1 MLITMIAASWPT
13 AACLTAHGCCSFTAM
28 LYHLAPCAPVQVMS
42 QFAAAALDMLMQAEE
57 LDSKEKALMAMRIL
71 LLRRGD
77 AGRAALEDEG
87 AEAVLREALTEL
99 DLLVDNLGGYG
110 DGEDAGDS
118 GKNQAADQQ
127 QQQDGEGYGDE
138 QGPSD
143 KDRRLYATYVA
154 HLCADVLHH
163 LSIQHAEL

>member
-1 MLITMIAASWPT
+1 
-13 AACLTAHGCCSFTAM
+13 
-28 LYHLAPCAPVQVMS
+28 MS

-118 GKNQAADQQ
+118 GKSQAADQQ
-127 QQQDGEGYGDE
+127 QQQQQQDGEGDGDE

-143 KDRRLYATYVA
+143 KDRRMYATYVA

>member
-1 MLITMIAASWPT
+1 M
-13 AACLTAHGCCSFTAM
+13 
-28 LYHLAPCAPVQVMS
+28 QVMS

-57 LDSKEKALMAMRIL
+57 LDSKEKALMAMRLL
-71 LLRRGD
+71 LLRRGN

-99 DLLVDNLGGYG
+99 DLLVDGLGGFG

-118 GKNQAADQQ
+118 EGKKAANQQ
-127 QQQDGEGYGDE
+127 QQQDGDGEE
-138 QGPSD
+138 QEPSD
-143 KDRRLYATYVA
+143 KDRRMYATYVA

>member
-1 MLITMIAASWPT
+1 MA
-13 AACLTAHGCCSFTAM
+13 
-28 LYHLAPCAPVQVMS
+28 

-57 LDSKEKALMAMRIL
+57 LDGKEKALMAMRIL
-71 LLRRGD
+71 LLRRGT

-99 DLLVDNLGGYG
+99 DLLVDKLGGYG
-110 DGEDAGDS
+110 DGENS
-118 GKNQAADQQ
+118 EKQKAADHHHQQ
-127 QQQDGEGYGDE
+127 QIREGDVDYQE
-138 QGPSD
+138 PSD
-143 KDRRLYATYVA
+143 KDRRMYATYVA